1 MIDEA
6 TTTDPETPTG
16 EIPDELASLREQLA
30 RAEKENGDLLRHL
43 AEYQTR
49 HGEMQA
55 VVRRNNAD
63 VEQKLR
69 FGHEKFALDML
80 TALDNLDRAIDAAK
94 KAGDKGPLAIG
105 VMSTQAQLKDVLK
118 RHAIVAIESVG
129 KPFDPNLHQAVQ
141 SEPPMAGQAPN
152 TVTTVLQE
160 GFTLH
165 DRVLRPAM
173 VIVAQ
178 G

>member
-6 TTTDPETPTG
+6 TTTDPETPAGVT
-16 EIPDELASLREQLA
+16 PDELAGLREQLG
-30 RAEKENGDLLRHL
+30 RVEKENGDLLRHL
-43 AEYQTR
+43 ADYQTR

-94 KAGDKGPLAIG
+94 KAGDKGPLAVG

-118 RHAIVAIESVG
+118 RHGIVAIESAG
-129 KPFDPNLHQAVQ
+129 QPFDPNLHQAVK
-141 SEPPMAGQAPN
+141 SDPPTVGQAPN
-152 TVTTVLQE
+152 AVTTVLQE